1 MYKSIDSSRIRNLKL
16 LSQLKVGDKLCVR
29 YHHYSIDPYG
39 SFSLRS
45 ITRLLNGESRS
56 ETIESI
62 TQLIE
67 SCIKQHGIGNGEKK
81 RLANEFK
88 NVKKGV
94 ENLMVTYRGDQT
106 SCVGLQL
113 IIEMM
118 QEYIELY
125 GDKEP
130 LINDEEEI
138 TSSILTNPHPII
150 DEGVTRSTEVVDF
163 HEEEVNIDDDDD

>member
-39 SFSLRS
+39 SFSLRAL
-45 ITRLLNGESRS
+45 TRLINGESRA
-56 ETIESI
+56 ETIESV

-67 SCIKQHGIGNGEKK
+67 SCIKQHGISNNEKK

-106 SCVGLQL
+106 SCVGLEL

-118 QEYIELY
+118 KEYIDMY
-125 GDKEP
+125 GDKEN
-130 LINDEEEI
+130 LEDNANDGVL
-138 TSSILTNPHPII
+138 SNPHPII
-150 DEGVTRSTEVVDF
+150 DEGITEDDMEIQV
-163 HEEEVNIDDDDD
+163 EEVTIDD